1 MKRGRPFE
9 LGNRLGRGRPQGSRN
24 KTTREALEILDQYR
38 EPLFKKCIARA
49 LEGDVRALALCIDR
63 MLPSLREPGVRIR
76 MPKLKK
82 ITDIDLALQ
91 RIADGIG
98 SGNLTPGE
106 GEKIHTI
113 LQHHR
118 NNIQAEEMEARLAAL
133 EKQTQEQADTKGR
146 RR

>member
-9 LGNRLGRGRPQGSRN
+9 LGNQLGRGRPKDSRN
-24 KTTREALEILDQYR
+24 KRTREMQEILDQYR
-38 EPLFKKCIARA
+38 EPLVKKCIARA
-49 LEGDVRALALCIDR
+49 LEGDARSLALCIER
-63 MLPSLREPGVRIR
+63 LLPSLREPGVRIR

-133 EKQTQEQADTKGR
+133 EKQTQEQADAKGR